1 MTQNLIFLTHVERIL
16 MAKNPAPP
24 KKVQGIAHIFAAA
37 AYSWFGAK
45 RLWGETAVRHEL
57 LLGVLILIFFA
68 LIGAAA
74 AYFLLAILL
83 ILLTLVIEALNTA
96 IEEIVNLM
104 SPEWSL
110 AAKHAKDL
118 GSFAVFCMLCSN
130 GVFALFVTLT
140 TFDWI

>member
-1 MTQNLIFLTHVERIL
+1 
-16 MAKNPAPP
+16 MAENHKAPE
-24 KKVQGIAHIFAAA
+24 KVHGMAHIFAATS
-37 AYSWFGAK
+37 YSWFGAK
-45 RLWGETAVRHEL
+45 RLWGETAFRHEL
-57 LLGVLILIFFA
+57 LAGGLVLILFS
-68 LIGAAA
+68 LIDAAT
-74 AYFLLAILL
+74 AYFMFAILL
-83 ILLTLVIEALNTA
+83 ILLTLALEALNTA
-96 IEEIVNLM
+96 IEEIVDFV

>member
-1 MTQNLIFLTHVERIL
+1 MIKKL
-16 MAKNPAPP
+16 KPP

-37 AYSWFGAK
+37 SYSWFGAK
-45 RLWGETAVRHEL
+45 RLWRETAVRHEL
-57 LLGVLILIFFA
+57 LLGGLILTFFVLIDA
-68 LIGAAA
+68 VAAH
-74 AYFLLAILL
+74 FMLAILL

-96 IEEIVNLM
+96 IEEIVDLM

-130 GVFALFVTLT
+130 AIFALFVTLT

>member
-1 MTQNLIFLTHVERIL
+1 MIQNLIFLTLVERAL
-16 MAKNPAPP
+16 MAKNLKPP
-24 KKVQGIAHIFAAA
+24 KKVQGITHIFAAA

-57 LLGVLILIFFA
+57 LLGGLILTFFA
-68 LIGAAA
+68 LISAAA
-74 AYFLLAILL
+74 VHSILAILL
-83 ILLTLVIEALNTA
+83 ILLTLVVEALNTA
-96 IEEIVNLM
+96 IEEIVDLV

-118 GSFAVFCMLCSN
+118 GSFAVFCMLCLN
-130 GVFALFVTLT
+130 GIFALFVTLT

>member
-1 MTQNLIFLTHVERIL
+1 
-16 MAKNPAPP
+16 MAKNPKPPKKNPKPP

-45 RLWGETAVRHEL
+45 RLWGETAARHEL
-57 LLGVLILIFFA
+57 LLGGLILMFFA
-68 LIGAAA
+68 MIGAAA
-74 AYFLLAILL
+74 AHFMLAILL

-96 IEEIVNLM
+96 IEEIVDLV

-130 GVFALFVTLT
+130 GIFALFVTLT